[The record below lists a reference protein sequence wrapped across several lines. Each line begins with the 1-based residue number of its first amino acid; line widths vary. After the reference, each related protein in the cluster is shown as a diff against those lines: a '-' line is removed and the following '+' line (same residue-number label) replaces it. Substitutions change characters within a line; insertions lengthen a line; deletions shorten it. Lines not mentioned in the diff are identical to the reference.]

1 MLYKKIHIIIS
12 HETQKEQI
20 TALQRILLEHYRVQP
35 TFLDI
40 DDPLKPEPDLL
51 CFLYLSDKLLKE
63 FFKTHQNTPL
73 CIAILPNAAS
83 QEMMQRYGVSKVL
96 EEAIADGLNADLR
109 SNEEFLLCNGEI
121 VFKKVSI
128 GNVQNLSKNISESSL
143 WSVLGTFYSGLQSLQ
158 YKKIELKT
166 AKEQTIST
174 VASGVLV
181 LEDYINFNM
190 LKRKD
195 EDSFHDGKLNAF
207 IVAPASIISYIYYL
221 VSIFL
226 QHRFAWNIHS
236 NNIGFIS
243 SQKLTIMSPKPFDF
257 MLDQVVLSTKE
268 LELKIVQS
276 SFSIHFGSV
285 FLPYLQNKAT
295 LVRDDKETIKIK
307 NLPKEEMQTL
317 LIAGDIP
324 LFQKASDEEM
334 KSTLMEMKKSSMT
347 DSIFIVLMI
356 LSSLLATI
364 GLFQNSIPSV
374 IGAMILAPL
383 MAPIIALAMGLVR
396 NDTKITQKSIYTLA
410 TGILSA
416 LFFSALLTLLMPLSS
431 VTDQIASRLNP
442 NVLDLLVAIVS
453 GIAGGYA
460 SAKKEVAKSLAGVA
474 IAVALVPPLSVTGI
488 GIGWGDLEIIYGSFL
503 LFLTNLF
510 GVTLAAALTFI
521 VLGFAPI
528 KKAKRGVVFS
538 SVALLVVSIPLFL
551 SFYSL
556 MQQNRDLTKLQTLS
570 TMQISGKSITINF
583 LSVHSSTSKSV
594 TINAEVISSTL
605 LQNGQYVKI
614 KEAFEKR
621 LEKKVRLEVIPTLV
635 IE

>member
-1 MLYKKIHIIIS
+1 M
-12 HETQKEQI
+12 
-20 TALQRILLEHYRVQP
+20 LQRILLEQYAMQP
-35 TFLDI
+35 AFIHI
-40 DDPLKPEPDLL
+40 DKAVISEPDTLHFLFLNDLL
-51 CFLYLSDKLLKE
+51 IKE
-63 FFKTHQNTPL
+63 FFKLHKEHSL
-73 CIAILPNAAS
+73 SLAILPNAAS
-83 QEMMQRYGVSKVL
+83 HEMMQRYGVSKVL
-96 EEAIADGLNADLR
+96 EEAIADGLNAKLR

-143 WSVLGTFYSGLQSLQ
+143 WSVLVAFYSSLQSLQ

-181 LEDYINFNM
+181 LEDYINFKM
-190 LKRKD
+190 LKRKN

-221 VSIFL
+221 ISIFL
-226 QHRFAWNIHS
+226 QHRFAWSIQT

-243 SQKLTIMSPKPFDF
+243 TQKLIIKSPKPFDF

-268 LELKIVQS
+268 LELEIVQS
-276 SFSIHFGSV
+276 SFSIHFGSL
-285 FLPYLQNKAT
+285 FLPYLESKAT
-295 LVRDDKETIKIK
+295 LLRDDKETIKIK

-317 LIAGDIP
+317 LIAGEIP
-324 LFQKASDEEM
+324 LFQKASDEDM
-334 KSTLMEMKKSSMT
+334 KSTLMEMKKSSIT

-396 NDTKITQKSIYTLA
+396 NDAKITQKSIYTLFA
-410 TGILSA
+410 GISSA

-431 VTDQIASRLNP
+431 VTEQIDSRLNP
-442 NVLDLLVAIVS
+442 NILDLFVAIVS
-453 GIAGGYA
+453 GIAGAYA

-551 SFYSL
+551 SFYTL
-556 MQQNRDLTKLQTLS
+556 MQQNHDLTKLQRLS
-570 TMQISGKSITINF
+570 TMQISGKTIMINF

-605 LQNGQYVKI
+605 LQNGEYVVI